1 MRTGVA
7 VALASALSVAAC
19 GDAVTE
25 PASDAPEAAAVSLP
39 EKTGNP
45 ERFRQANEA
54 GACERDA
61 DGQTACLI
69 QAFQLERCDSAAV
82 LGSMFRE
89 NEAEATYAHRTAFG
103 VDATCA
109 AELREVSRKRG
120 LRENDKGEFVL
131 TREGGYRETL
141 IFGLQISEDGS
152 VVEWERTQ
160 Q

>member
-1 MRTGVA
+1 MRACAA
-7 VALASALSVAAC
+7 VALASALGVTAC
-19 GDAVTE
+19 GDVATE
-25 PASDAPEAAAVSLP
+25 PTADAPEAASAVQP
-39 EKTGNP
+39 EKTGSP
-45 ERFRQANEA
+45 ERVRQANEA
-54 GACERDA
+54 AACERDA

-69 QAFQLERCDSAAV
+69 QAFQLEQCDSAAV

-89 NEAEATYAHRTAFG
+89 NEVGATYAHRTAFG
-103 VDATCA
+103 VDAACA

-131 TREGGYRETL
+131 THEGGYRETL